1 MWLLELR
8 VFRAGHLTGEPCIQL
23 TNRLHKFRFCQEIIT
38 SVAVSFDHQIVAP
51 VHLHLAPCLLANSCV
66 CACQQLPHVSACRPV
81 SCCARSLTRF
91 LLIFTHVLLVSPR
104 KGGLCCGNDDAPTDK
119 CVCLPTLATVAH
131 VSHLC
136 VLSRLQ
142 SARCARNQVPRQ
154 RVPAAHLACGAP
166 PARTTKPQAAAL
178 PPSGSRKVRDDSL
191 PRPQLHLF
199 TVTYPSQAVSWR
211 RGMQPPLNRSAPS
224 GLPRPVRLLP
234 RMPKPLRPL
243 STAVPA
249 RPALVPV
256 LPRGVVRPVA
266 RHPGG
271 GRRLPWFATTNQWP
285 RHRHAV
291 APLGQCLGQRPQPR

>member
-1 MWLLELR
+1 MRPPTSLFACRRWRLLCTRFSPLR
-8 VFRAGHLTGEPCIQL
+8 VF
-23 TNRLHKFRFCQEIIT
+23 
-38 SVAVSFDHQIVAP
+38 
-51 VHLHLAPCLLANSCV
+51 
-66 CACQQLPHVSACRPV
+66 
-81 SCCARSLTRF
+81 
-91 LLIFTHVLLVSPR
+91 
-104 KGGLCCGNDDAPTDK
+104 
-119 CVCLPTLATVAH
+119 
-131 VSHLC
+131 
-136 VLSRLQ
+136 SRLQ
-142 SARCARNQVPRQ
+142 SARCARNQVPRL

-211 RGMQPPLNRSAPS
+211 QGMQLPLNRSAPP
-224 GLPRPVRLLP
+224 GLLRHVRLLP
-234 RMPKPLRPL
+234 RMPRPLRPL

-285 RHRHAV
+285 RHRPAV
-291 APLGQCLGQRPQPR
+291 APLGRCLGQRPQPL